1 MPGTGG
7 GSGSG
12 LVLRYC
18 SPRAGGSQCTGS
30 RVLPSEQSSIET
42 FCSPWRAGAEWIQS
56 IQQRGPALPALSQ
69 ALPAAADFSLSR
81 RIHFYKGVFV
91 ENDIFAREF
100 LRKMTFFQGS
110 FGLNAHFKQDS
121 TGRASASMEFLLK
134 LS

>member
-1 MPGTGG
+1 MFFDIVVPELEGA
-7 GSGSG
+7 S
-12 LVLRYC
+12 VLARAC
-18 SPRAGGSQCTGS
+18 SLPNS
-30 RVLPSEQSSIET
+30 RVLKLSVLLGELARNGFKAFNS
-42 FCSPWRAGAEWIQS
+42 AGRPCLLS
-56 IQQRGPALPALSQ
+56 VRRFLPL
-69 ALPAAADFSLSR
+69 LILSLSR